1 MKMPMFSPI
10 RQQGND
16 RDTKQSLL
24 SSLVSSPC
32 KYAIPQGLSVSF
44 NADPGLHSNDGGE
57 ENDNEMNCD
66 DERSQGDVIE
76 FTAPDS
82 DSNIIVM
89 PCEPLADNAT
99 KNIADLLSTGTGHHR
114 RVKTE
119 FAALQSAFSHVRPQ
133 MTDCQSQKKLVESTP
148 KVFVEGNKLRL
159 KKTRIFSKP
168 APKVMMDTVI
178 SEEDQQPAVEKLPT
192 FGATHNGD
200 SMMLITFNTD
210 LKLKD

>member
-1 MKMPMFSPI
+1 
-10 RQQGND
+10 
-16 RDTKQSLL
+16 
-24 SSLVSSPC
+24 
-32 KYAIPQGLSVSF
+32 
-44 NADPGLHSNDGGE
+44 
-57 ENDNEMNCD
+57 
-66 DERSQGDVIE
+66 
-76 FTAPDS
+76 
-82 DSNIIVM
+82 
-89 PCEPLADNAT
+89 
-99 KNIADLLSTGTGHHR
+99 
-114 RVKTE
+114 
-119 FAALQSAFSHVRPQ
+119 

-200 SMMLITFNTD
+200 SMMRITFNTD